1 MKRQVK
7 YLAVVAVLFL
17 VLTGCK
23 STKKNTASTR
33 FYQSFTTRYNVYF
46 NGEQHYLEQIKKM
59 EDDYEDDYSGLVY
72 IHPAEAYSDPKSP
85 QPSADFTRTIEK
97 MQKAIALH
105 SIQKRPKKDRKKMK
119 DPKYREYLKR
129 GEYNPFLHN
138 AWRLMG
144 EAQYLKGDFLASAS
158 TFRYIERH
166 FTWLPELVTESK
178 IWQLRCYCALEWSNE
193 AENIATRIKEKELT
207 NKRLRRL
214 YNVAYADYL
223 VKSNR
228 LSDATPYLAEAVR
241 SSGGSQKTRMQFL
254 LGQLYAQTGDNVKA
268 YEAFK
273 AVAGASGAKYRT
285 QFNARI
291 KQSEVYQGTDIEPEV
306 KSLLRMARQ
315 DRNKEYLDQLYYA
328 VGNLYL
334 SRRDTTHAIENYI
347 LANEKSTRNG
357 VEKAINQITLG
368 GLYYAQFKYDKAQ
381 PCYSEGIPNLPADY
395 PNYETLKRRSDVLD
409 ELAVYSQNV
418 QLQDSLLR
426 LAALPQPEQVKVIE
440 KIIEELREKEKKEA
454 EEAKKQEYLAE
465 ANANA
470 NKLQSNTQTY
480 TLNNDKSWYFYNTT
494 TKNAG
499 KAQFQKLWGSRK
511 LEDNWR
517 RLNKS
522 SYAMSDDSS
531 GNYDY
536 DDTKQ
541 MTDSLG
547 NPLSDEEVE
556 AIKKEQEKQSHAD
569 DPHYVEYYLRQIPAT
584 DEDKLNANNI
594 IQEGL
599 FNMAV
604 ILKDKLEDPV
614 AAAAAFDE
622 LETRYPDNIYRL
634 DAYYNQYLMYMRYGE
649 KDKAEVFRQKIIGEF
664 NDSKYA
670 IALLDDNYIDNLRRM
685 ESVQEDMYAQTY
697 DDYLNNRNDAVH
709 SSYEEM
715 MKKFPLSKIMPKFM
729 FLHAMAY
736 VPENNFVA
744 FSETLKEMLNRYPE
758 TDITPIASEILK
770 GISKGRQ
777 LHSGSGNARGMLWST
792 RLTNDTTA
800 TAGAS
805 GGSTP
810 FDPAKTGEHYCL
822 LTYPTDSVSANRLLF
837 EVARHN
843 FTVYTVRDFDIDR
856 QTFGNLGIIII
867 KGFTNLA
874 DVETYGKQLLAD
886 KSVGITSQVRPVFI
900 SKTNYDLLINERRS
914 LDEYFMF
921 VEGKKFDEV
930 EEAIEAAADKI
941 ESGEE

>member
-1 MKRQVK
+1 M
-7 YLAVVAVLFL
+7 
-17 VLTGCK
+17 
-23 STKKNTASTR
+23 
-33 FYQSFTTRYNVYF
+33 
-46 NGEQHYLEQIKKM
+46 
-59 EDDYEDDYSGLVY
+59 
-72 IHPAEAYSDPKSP
+72 
-85 QPSADFTRTIEK
+85 
-97 MQKAIALH
+97 
-105 SIQKRPKKDRKKMK
+105 
-119 DPKYREYLKR
+119 
-129 GEYNPFLHN
+129 
-138 AWRLMG
+138 
-144 EAQYLKGDFLASAS
+144 
-158 TFRYIERH
+158 
-166 FTWLPELVTESK
+166 
-178 IWQLRCYCALEWSNE
+178 
-193 AENIATRIKEKELT
+193 
-207 NKRLRRL
+207 
-214 YNVAYADYL
+214 
-223 VKSNR
+223 
-228 LSDATPYLAEAVR
+228 
-241 SSGGSQKTRMQFL
+241 
-254 LGQLYAQTGDNVKA
+254 
-268 YEAFK
+268 
-273 AVAGASGAKYRT
+273 
-285 QFNARI
+285 
-291 KQSEVYQGTDIEPEV
+291 
-306 KSLLRMARQ
+306 
-315 DRNKEYLDQLYYA
+315 
-328 VGNLYL
+328 
-334 SRRDTTHAIENYI
+334 
-347 LANEKSTRNG
+347 
-357 VEKAINQITLG
+357 
-368 GLYYAQFKYDKAQ
+368 
-381 PCYSEGIPNLPADY
+381 
-395 PNYETLKRRSDVLD
+395 LD

-874 DVETYGKQLLAD
+874 DVEAYGKQLLAD

>member
-1 MKRQVK
+1 
-7 YLAVVAVLFL
+7 
-17 VLTGCK
+17 
-23 STKKNTASTR
+23 
-33 FYQSFTTRYNVYF
+33 
-46 NGEQHYLEQIKKM
+46 
-59 EDDYEDDYSGLVY
+59 
-72 IHPAEAYSDPKSP
+72 
-85 QPSADFTRTIEK
+85 
-97 MQKAIALH
+97 
-105 SIQKRPKKDRKKMK
+105 
-119 DPKYREYLKR
+119 
-129 GEYNPFLHN
+129 
-138 AWRLMG
+138 
-144 EAQYLKGDFLASAS
+144 
-158 TFRYIERH
+158 
-166 FTWLPELVTESK
+166 
-178 IWQLRCYCALEWSNE
+178 
-193 AENIATRIKEKELT
+193 
-207 NKRLRRL
+207 
-214 YNVAYADYL
+214 
-223 VKSNR
+223 
-228 LSDATPYLAEAVR
+228 
-241 SSGGSQKTRMQFL
+241 
-254 LGQLYAQTGDNVKA
+254 
-268 YEAFK
+268 
-273 AVAGASGAKYRT
+273 
-285 QFNARI
+285 
-291 KQSEVYQGTDIEPEV
+291 
-306 KSLLRMARQ
+306 
-315 DRNKEYLDQLYYA
+315 
-328 VGNLYL
+328 
-334 SRRDTTHAIENYI
+334 
-347 LANEKSTRNG
+347 
-357 VEKAINQITLG
+357 
-368 GLYYAQFKYDKAQ
+368 
-381 PCYSEGIPNLPADY
+381 
-395 PNYETLKRRSDVLD
+395 
-409 ELAVYSQNV
+409 
-418 QLQDSLLR
+418 
-426 LAALPQPEQVKVIE
+426 
-440 KIIEELREKEKKEA
+440 
-454 EEAKKQEYLAE
+454 
-465 ANANA
+465 
-470 NKLQSNTQTY
+470 
-480 TLNNDKSWYFYNTT
+480 
-494 TKNAG
+494 
-499 KAQFQKLWGSRK
+499 
-511 LEDNWR
+511 
-517 RLNKS
+517 
-522 SYAMSDDSS
+522 
-531 GNYDY
+531 
-536 DDTKQ
+536 
-541 MTDSLG
+541 
-547 NPLSDEEVE
+547 
-556 AIKKEQEKQSHAD
+556 
-569 DPHYVEYYLRQIPAT
+569 
-584 DEDKLNANNI
+584 
-594 IQEGL
+594 
-599 FNMAV
+599 MAV

-874 DVETYGKQLLAD
+874 DVEAYGKQLLAD